1 MTRFIALVVTLSLIA
16 GCGSGGGTD
25 VASGGIGGTGISSG
39 PVGGIGSFFVTGTRW
54 SVAPA
59 GTVVIDGQPMTEND
73 LRLGMVLT
81 VEGERSQGGA
91 IGEASRV
98 VFDDDVEGP
107 VDTLIPIDGDA
118 GTSADDEIFFT
129 IFGQGVLADRAT
141 IFANTDFDDFR
152 LSAAGWVVEVSGLA
166 DLDSTFGDVVR
177 ATRVELR
184 ALAPISGATP
194 IELEGPIQ
202 NLGGAS
208 FEIRSVSIRI
218 NDPAC
223 GATTIDD
230 PIQDGDR
237 VDVEGLFLSGM
248 PNEAVCAR
256 VVDRDEPLPDGDGFE
271 IEAIVTSIVN
281 ATRFVLGG
289 ITVDASGASFEP
301 MGLQVAIGM
310 RLEVEGELQGGT
322 LIARQVEQRGSVRIE
337 AVVTSVAT
345 DSFVVLD
352 QVIQTDAATEFNP
365 GLPAVTDFVEVRAV
379 ENGLGGF
386 TAIRVDVEPNVDADR
401 VRLRGR
407 VEELDVPGGS
417 LTILGI
423 QIPTKPATEC
433 RLADGALVA
442 CATFFATVE
451 IGDVVQATD
460 DIGPFESFDV
470 ADELEIED

>member
-1 MTRFIALVVTLSLIA
+1 
-16 GCGSGGGTD
+16 
-25 VASGGIGGTGISSG
+25 
-39 PVGGIGSFFVTGTRW
+39 
-54 SVAPA
+54 
-59 GTVVIDGQPMTEND
+59 
-73 LRLGMVLT
+73 
-81 VEGERSQGGA
+81 
-91 IGEASRV
+91 
-98 VFDDDVEGP
+98 
-107 VDTLIPIDGDA
+107 
-118 GTSADDEIFFT
+118 
-129 IFGQGVLADRAT
+129 
-141 IFANTDFDDFR
+141 
-152 LSAAGWVVEVSGLA
+152 
-166 DLDSTFGDVVR
+166 
-177 ATRVELR
+177 
-184 ALAPISGATP
+184 
-194 IELEGPIQ
+194 
-202 NLGGAS
+202 
-208 FEIRSVSIRI
+208 
-218 NDPAC
+218 
-223 GATTIDD
+223 
-230 PIQDGDR
+230 

-352 QVIQTDAATEFNP
+352 QVIRTDAATEFNP

-423 QIPTKPATEC
+423 QIPTKPATQC